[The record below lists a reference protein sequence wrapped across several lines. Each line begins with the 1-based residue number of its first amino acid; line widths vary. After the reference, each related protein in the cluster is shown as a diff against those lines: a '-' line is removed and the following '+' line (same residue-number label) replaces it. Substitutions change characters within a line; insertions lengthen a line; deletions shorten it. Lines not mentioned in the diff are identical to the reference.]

1 MCDAIA
7 HPVAKLRRTRIG
19 NVTDSVLRPG
29 DFRDLTAGEIR
40 ELMKPAAKAAK
51 RTHLIPDRLIAPG
64 RPTTA
69 SRT

>member
-29 DFRDLTAGEIR
+29 DFRDLTPGEIR
-40 ELMKPAAKAAK
+40 ELTKPAAK
-51 RTHLIPDRLIAPG
+51 RT
-64 RPTTA
+64 
-69 SRT
+69 